1 VAVRY
6 SILALSLAGESEG
19 GSAGAYILKHPL
31 PEGGRDIGICPLGR
45 GEYKKGKDRE
55 KVGKC
60 IEKKEESGKKKR
72 KCDVKGLNKCKTG
85 NN

>member
-6 SILALSLAGESEG
+6 LLHSGTVSCGRKWRGKCRGLCIKTS
-19 GSAGAYILKHPL
+19 L

-45 GEYKKGKDRE
+45 GEYKKGKERE

-60 IEKKEESGKKKR
+60 IEKKKTVERKR
-72 KCDVKGLNKCKTG
+72 ENVMLKG
-85 NN
+85 